1 MERLVQ
7 FTFLGSKYK
16 VYTGISDKEMGDI
29 LAFLQHVEED
39 LMQSGGNKLPAGKAT
54 VMACLD
60 IASQYVR
67 LQKEYDRYRLEM
79 KKRISSLNSRIDT
92 DLFQEDSSP

>member
-1 MERLVQ
+1 MERLIQ

-16 VYTGISDKEMGDI
+16 VYTRISDDEMGDI

-39 LMQSGGNKLPAGKAT
+39 LLQGGENRLPVGKAA

-67 LQKEYDRYRLEM
+67 LQKEYDRYRLETE
-79 KKRISSLNSRIDT
+79 KRISSLNSRIDK
-92 DLFQEDSSP
+92 DLFQEDSSS